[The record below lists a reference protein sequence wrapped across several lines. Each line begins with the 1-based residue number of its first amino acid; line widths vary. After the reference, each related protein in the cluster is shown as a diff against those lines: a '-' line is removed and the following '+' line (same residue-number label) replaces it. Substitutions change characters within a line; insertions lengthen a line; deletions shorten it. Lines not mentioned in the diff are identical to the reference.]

1 MLQDFFH
8 NQWALGAAQAAASA
22 LLVLAVMLL
31 ARRRKIHLERE
42 MIVALL
48 RGLVQIV
55 AVGSV
60 FIVLLRRPAWTGMA
74 LLAGMI
80 VAAARISAGR
90 AKGIPGTFPVSLYAM
105 AAGSGC
111 VIVLTMLA
119 GVIDTTITS
128 LVPLGSMLIYNAMN
142 ANSLTL
148 NRFRAEVESH
158 FGLIETALALGAD
171 SKDAV
176 APYSAVSFRTSLIPA
191 VDSLKSLGIVWIPGL
206 MGGMLLA
213 GTDPI
218 YAAVY
223 QFVTIAM
230 ILSSSGLTSLV
241 SSVLIRTRAFSPADQ
256 LILRPGASAPVGAL
270 SAPPNNR

>member
-42 MIVALL
+42 MIVALVRGL
-48 RGLVQIV
+48 VQIEMNFAPANEREMIVALVRGLVQIV

-111 VIVLTMLA
+111 VI
-119 GVIDTTITS
+119 
-128 LVPLGSMLIYNAMN
+128 
-142 ANSLTL
+142 
-148 NRFRAEVESH
+148 
-158 FGLIETALALGAD
+158 
-171 SKDAV
+171 
-176 APYSAVSFRTSLIPA
+176 
-191 VDSLKSLGIVWIPGL
+191 
-206 MGGMLLA
+206 
-213 GTDPI
+213 
-218 YAAVY
+218 
-223 QFVTIAM
+223 
-230 ILSSSGLTSLV
+230 
-241 SSVLIRTRAFSPADQ
+241 
-256 LILRPGASAPVGAL
+256 
-270 SAPPNNR
+270 